1 MYKSSVTLCDPEREP
16 APFPPTA
23 CYHCLQALVWV
34 SSNAGVK
41 QEAQL
46 AVGGGLP
53 AQVQAAA
60 VGCLVEHLVRTHTS
74 WAFTG

>member
-1 MYKSSVTLCDPEREP
+1 M
-16 APFPPTA
+16 
-23 CYHCLQALVWV
+23 WV

-74 WAFTG
+74 WTFTG